1 MAKKAALRKSLTR
14 VEDMEFRGIESRSRN
29 SKAENTTLETIYPKL
44 YKDHIESRVKKEEL
58 LHD

>member
-1 MAKKAALRKSLTR
+1 MRKSLTR
-14 VEDMEFRGIESRSRN
+14 VEDMEFRGIESRQRN